1 MVLEVPDYLQ
11 IKRLLGSTPP
21 CAETCLLIS
30 DDGLCDWFQ
39 SVYNHL

>member
-11 IKRLLGSTPP
+11 IKRLLGSAPL
-21 CAETCLLIS
+21 CSETCLLIS
-30 DDGLCDWFQ
+30 DDGLCNWFQ